1 MAAPIAYAS
10 GRVFGPRE
18 KISVRIRYGK
28 MHLYVLNNPPED
40 WSENQKRMRKSFGLA
55 SYYARVILDVEGA
68 RARFEVLKRRQ
79 KKYVR
84 VDNMVAH
91 MLKELM
97 QTDESVAE
105 KAQAAY
111 YEWQQTEPLARVA
124 VRDRHVI
131 EAKEIAERLMS
142 L

>member
-97 QTDESVAE
+97 QTDETVA
-105 KAQAAY
+105 AQAWGAY
-111 YEWQQTEPLARVA
+111 DEWNKADVMERTA
-124 VRDRHVI
+124 VRERHVV
-131 EAKEIAERLMS
+131 EAKNIAERMMES
-142 L
+142 